1 MPAVLHVVFFSIF
14 CSVTNQHFL
23 MFSHMQKMIKRY
35 NLREKVQGQHQTYA
49 LGIKEVVFSSLVNLL
64 GYELH
69 TYMCFLISFLQL
81 ELEVL

>member
-1 MPAVLHVVFFSIF
+1 
-14 CSVTNQHFL
+14 
-23 MFSHMQKMIKRY
+23 MQKMIKRY

-69 TYMCFLISFLQL
+69 TYMCFLIFILQL
-81 ELEVL
+81 ELEVLYIQNKFATPPPLTNFIEP